1 MTRALS
7 SLALKNSCYRNAAFF
22 VLRINLE
29 IDLDICEQIPYPAW
43 HSVQLKMKLH
53 LAVKWPKACLL
64 DIGHIGFLIRREGRE
79 NFPSSFTLTA
89 IRVGSV
95 IPFFCCFSI
104 FQFKFVFVFSIFKK
118 NYPTFNWKRISET
131 PTWRPFQPFRSR
143 FTKIQKSLWVRELI
157 RTLES

>member
-7 SLALKNSCYRNAAFF
+7 SLALKNSRYRNAAFF

-29 IDLDICEQIPYPAW
+29 IDLDICEQILYPAW

-95 IPFFCCFSI
+95 IPFFLLFFNFSVQICFFN
-104 FQFKFVFVFSIFKK
+104 FQFLKKITQLLTGNEYQKPRHGARFNPFDRDLPRFK
-118 NYPTFNWKRISET
+118 NRSE
-131 PTWRPFQPFRSR
+131 
-143 FTKIQKSLWVRELI
+143 
-157 RTLES
+157 LESWLGH